1 MKGISVSA
9 RFPDGEALDGA
20 LGDLRRLGAL
30 RCRDRESPP
39 TLRGAATLHITIR
52 PGDASMARAV
62 IRRAGGVIF

>member
-20 LGDLRRLGAL
+20 LGALRRLGAL
-30 RCRDRESPP
+30 RCRESPP